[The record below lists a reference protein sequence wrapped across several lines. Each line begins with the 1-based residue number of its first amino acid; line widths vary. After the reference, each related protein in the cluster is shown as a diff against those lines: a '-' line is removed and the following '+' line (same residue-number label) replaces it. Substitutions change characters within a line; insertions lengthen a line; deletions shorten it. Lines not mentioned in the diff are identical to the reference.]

1 MLLDEQHNMCDFE
14 EQTNIPIAIDVFPTN
29 QSKQILYNAS
39 FKKFFHKLL
48 SVDTASHFF
57 H

>member
-1 MLLDEQHNMCDFE
+1 MLLDEQHNMRDFE

-39 FKKFFHKLL
+39 FKKILP
-48 SVDTASHFF
+48 
-57 H
+57 